1 MTLITGV
8 DASVFG
14 IEVSR
19 LVVLFLFKNIFA
31 DISCI
36 LRVTSNKTSE
46 AFSSP

>member
-19 LVVLFLFKNIFA
+19 LVVLFGSKIFLP
-31 DISCI
+31 IYH
-36 LRVTSNKTSE
+36 V
-46 AFSSP
+46 F